1 MGLFYKAA
9 SVLKNLKAKF
19 VFIFW
24 EKGNEK
30 KIQISFVD
38 EQLMDTDAVPAIRK
52 AYEERR
58 DRLKVSTSAKES
70 FATNTETQSDF
81 FDF

>member
-1 MGLFYKAA
+1 
-9 SVLKNLKAKF
+9 
-19 VFIFW
+19 
-24 EKGNEK
+24 
-30 KIQISFVD
+30 
-38 EQLMDTDAVPAIRK
+38 MDTDAVPAIRK

-70 FATNTETQSDF
+70 FATNRETQSDF